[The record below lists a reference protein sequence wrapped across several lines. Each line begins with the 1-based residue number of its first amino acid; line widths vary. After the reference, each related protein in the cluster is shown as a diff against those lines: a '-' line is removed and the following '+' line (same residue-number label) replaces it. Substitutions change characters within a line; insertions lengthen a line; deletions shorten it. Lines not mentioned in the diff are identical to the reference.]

1 VLELFQITGSC
12 SFAARAALEEA
23 RADYV
28 TVDVHPRWR
37 DETLDFATVNPLQRV
52 PSLRDG
58 NVHVYETGAVLLY
71 LVERL
76 PGSGLH
82 GTGLGPLPGEPGRGE
97 LLRWVAWLSN
107 TLHVAYH
114 PLNAP
119 QFLTDEEVGNVGIR
133 RKGRE
138 NLDAH
143 GAYLE
148 CELAAREWCLGEVFS
163 VADIYLYMLKGW
175 ESYTDGY
182 TLGGPELAA
191 HYARVGS
198 RPAIARTRALD
209 DLDERLIRH
218 HPELRAGKPIA

>member
-1 VLELFQITGSC
+1 
-12 SFAARAALEEA
+12 
-23 RADYV
+23 V
-28 TVDVHPRWR
+28 T
-37 DETLDFATVNPLQRV
+37 
-52 PSLRDG
+52 
-58 NVHVYETGAVLLY
+58 
-71 LVERL
+71 
-76 PGSGLH
+76 
-82 GTGLGPLPGEPGRGE
+82 
-97 LLRWVAWLSN
+97 WLSN

-119 QFLTDEEVGNVGIR
+119 QLLTDEEAGNDGIQ

-143 GAYLE
+143 GTYLE
-148 CELAAREWCLGEVFS
+148 REVTDREWCLGGRFS

-182 TLGGPELAA
+182 TVGGEALAA
-191 HYARVGS
+191 HYARVGA

-218 HPELRAGKPIA
+218 HPELRAGTPLA